1 MKIAF
6 SMIVC
11 NRRDGSARAVNE
23 VAERLADRGHEVHL
37 FARIAEDLDLNKIRW
52 HKVPGPGWPEVA
64 NFWTYHVQANRSIPG
79 QIFRHHPHNRLQY
92 FAGQR
97 DNHTKYSAGEEENPG
112 STEKPRKGFAVP
124 PRDESPL
131 SKGDK

>member
-37 FARIAEDLDLNKIRW
+37 FARIVEDLDLNKVRW
-52 HKVPGPGWPEVA
+52 HKIPGPGWPEVA
-64 NFWTYHVQANRSIPG
+64 NFWTYHVAANRSSVSTRIG
-79 QIFRHHPHNRLQY
+79 
-92 FAGQR
+92 
-97 DNHTKYSAGEEENPG
+97 SAP
-112 STEKPRKGFAVP
+112 TYAVSQLLRSMP
-124 PRDESPL
+124 S
-131 SKGDK
+131 S